1 MNQHATNGLVQHWFP
16 VSDARGHQHLEAR
29 WVAVG
34 DVSMA
39 GLLPHSAPAGAT
51 THAAHAA

>member
-1 MNQHATNGLVQHWFP
+1 MNECPTSGLVQQWFP

-29 WVAVG
+29 WVAMG

-39 GLLPHSAPAGAT
+39 DLVRPTAPAGA
-51 THAAHAA
+51 AAHAA